1 MITKGKEK
9 QEKTKIK
16 IEKSNSFKCR
26 DGKLIIMRLSDCFY
40 SFDYKDCKLSDS
52 FETNNLT

>member
-26 DGKLIIMRLSDCFY
+26 DGKLIIMRL
-40 SFDYKDCKLSDS
+40 
-52 FETNNLT
+52 